1 MAGGIY
7 EQSEWPDSRWDCVT
21 VCDGCHTVVWGT
33 FWDDYDSAARDAY
46 FARNGWRNYC
56 VPGDTEILELCP
68 ACAVRALRRG
78 ETRGLADTWLR
89 PTHAY
94 THAFREVIR
103 FAEYGDGPCR
113 FGDRPIQVM
122 KPYEWL
128 ADRVYVFDDEAVAP
142 FKDDVA
148 RFVVEACRCFVGGD
162 GDHDRS
168 VVLCREGVA
177 EQLDLSS
184 DAFAPMVGSDGNAV
198 SFSYQPCDRLRCV
211 CSTNPQKGLGVFHV
225 WTERGTTYQA
235 VLGPCAYERRP
246 EKALTLPDEL
256 WSRNESW
263 MRDFFEQETSDFL
276 CLGVVSRRTNIRFVE
291 RGGAMV

>member
-94 THAFREVIR
+94 THAFREVDAQLSAR
-103 FAEYGDGPCR
+103 E
-113 FGDRPIQVM
+113 
-122 KPYEWL
+122 
-128 ADRVYVFDDEAVAP
+128 RVVANLLLT
-142 FKDDVA
+142 
-148 RFVVEACRCFVGGD
+148 EGGQ
-162 GDHDRS
+162 H
-168 VVLCREGVA
+168 
-177 EQLDLSS
+177 
-184 DAFAPMVGSDGNAV
+184 
-198 SFSYQPCDRLRCV
+198 
-211 CSTNPQKGLGVFHV
+211 
-225 WTERGTTYQA
+225 
-235 VLGPCAYERRP
+235 ERRSRKTHLLP
-246 EKALTLPDEL
+246 RPVGNIHRRYGLRNFRRRRERQSRSAVRVALRACTP
-256 WSRNESW
+256 
-263 MRDFFEQETSDFL
+263 T
-276 CLGVVSRRTNIRFVE
+276 C
-291 RGGAMV
+291 